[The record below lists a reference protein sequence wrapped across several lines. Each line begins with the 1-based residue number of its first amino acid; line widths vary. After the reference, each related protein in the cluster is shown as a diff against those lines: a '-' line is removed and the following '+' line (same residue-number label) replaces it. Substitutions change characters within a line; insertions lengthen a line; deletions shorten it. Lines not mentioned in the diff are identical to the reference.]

1 MAQDSRCLFK
11 ELVMGCPLFPEA
23 YEELVEE
30 DIKWLEDNTERSLER
45 GHIISILREN
55 VKYYKKTGY
64 MQAMCPEM
72 DESELENRIK
82 KHGIEM

>member
-1 MAQDSRCLFK
+1 
-11 ELVMGCPLFPEA
+11 MGCPLFPEA

-55 VKYYKKTGY
+55 VKYY
-64 MQAMCPEM
+64 Q
-72 DESELENRIK
+72 I
-82 KHGIEM
+82 IED